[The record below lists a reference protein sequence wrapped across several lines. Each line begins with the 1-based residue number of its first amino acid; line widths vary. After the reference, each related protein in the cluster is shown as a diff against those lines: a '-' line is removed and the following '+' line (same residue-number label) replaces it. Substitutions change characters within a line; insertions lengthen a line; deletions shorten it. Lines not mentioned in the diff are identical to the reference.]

1 MPSCIVCHMNIDEE
15 SNSHLACD
23 NDHPVHKY
31 CLAEWLMHSGSCPLC
46 SDPYPQS
53 IIDQFKDYK
62 EQKEREKQEA
72 LDKELE
78 EETRKKMEGAVN
90 KAIFLKFIESIEDL
104 IKEEKY
110 EEAIDILLEEYKENT
125 VDDKNLN
132 IIFLLGKA
140 NFLKGRYDLTINF
153 LFKLV
158 KIRFDY
164 PDGFF
169 YLGKAYEKLNLHDKA
184 KWAFDR
190 IPPDDKSK

>member
-1 MPSCIVCHMNIDEE
+1 MPSCIVCHLNIDDE
-15 SNSHLACD
+15 SDSHLACD

-31 CLAEWLMHSGSCPLC
+31 CLAEWLMHSDRCPLC
-46 SDPYPQS
+46 SDPYPQNL
-53 IIDQFKDYK
+53 IDQFKDYK
-62 EQKEREKQEA
+62 DQKEKEKQKAIDKEREEEA
-72 LDKELE
+72 H
-78 EETRKKMEGAVN
+78 KKMEGAVK
-90 KAIFLKFIESIEDL
+90 KAIFLKFVESIEDL

-110 EEAIDILLEEYKENT
+110 DEAIDNLLGEYQENV

-132 IIFLLGKA
+132 LLFLLGKA

-164 PDGFF
+164 PDGFL

-190 IPPDDKSK
+190 IPANEG